1 MGGFKDLNRFGEMS
15 PLRLLASAP
24 DQAFHF
30 WLHGVLEDLALYPL
44 AQVAR
49 RVVLRIQLENRSDHG
64 LRPFPI
70 ALRGQILRLPKQ
82 PLCFLLPQFN
92 ENWFGIELDILERL
106 KSQLPFFREEPADH
120 CL

>member
-1 MGGFKDLNRFGEMS
+1 MVVPLLRGPQFFQADLNLFVRAIQPMGGFKDLNRFGEMS

-70 ALRGQILRLPKQ
+70 ALRS
-82 PLCFLLPQFN
+82 
-92 ENWFGIELDILERL
+92 E
-106 KSQLPFFREEPADH
+106 A
-120 CL
+120 